1 VRHRGLL
8 LVLPAAVVALLAAPG
23 ALAAAPGAALT
34 VPAQVQASTGANP
47 ILNIAFSYPE
57 VTPFCTVGVDF
68 TWDGATWLSEFPS
81 KNGALCVAAGNNA
94 TAPTGHVAAGAHQV
108 CGSAGPQFHECKAV
122 TVVVTAGSAKPAPGG
137 APATNP
143 GGVAAVPVS
152 GQAATP
158 IPTQAPAGPVPAA
171 ITRLPRETATGAVLL
186 AVGLAGLLV
195 VGGRRLLLR
204 GRRRR
209 TPPLPSPSQR
219 R

>member
-1 VRHRGLL
+1 M
-8 LVLPAAVVALLAAPG
+8 VALLAAPG
-23 ALAAAPGAALT
+23 AQAAPGASLT
-34 VPAQVQASTGANP
+34 VPAQVQANAGANP
-47 ILNIAFSYPE
+47 ILKVTFSYPE

-81 KNGALCVAAGNNA
+81 KSGALCVAAGNNA

-108 CGSAGPQFHECKAV
+108 CGSAGPQFHDCKAV
-122 TVVVTAGSAKPAPGG
+122 TVVVAAGTAKPAPGSS

-143 GGVAAVPVS
+143 GSVAAAPAP

-158 IPTQAPAGPVPAA
+158 IPTQAPTGPVPAA

-186 AVGLAGLLV
+186 AIGLAGLLV
-195 VGGRRLLLR
+195 VGARRLLLR